1 MEANLVEHKF
11 VIILNGIQLETAEA
25 IQCSINYKYPLFSKD
40 EQIIVDIITIPPNN
54 TEYLEFPKGSA
65 YIEHV
70 VPWST
75 KESDV
80 KLSLEENHLIFKIL
94 DKNIQIGT
102 ASANLSRL
110 KTNNAEKT
118 TYGFRYCVERP
129 ILNTQYKAIGK
140 LDFIF
145 VLEIENFTRCRSE
158 SCQVVKRNS
167 SIIKHVVKSKC
178 RKSYTDEQFK
188 ELQVQSKARQKDLK
202 RKSDKE
208 RYDPA
213 KRSER
218 HKRSYKLLGCKE
230 S

>member
-1 MEANLVEHKF
+1 M
-11 VIILNGIQLETAEA
+11 
-25 IQCSINYKYPLFSKD
+25 
-40 EQIIVDIITIPPNN
+40 
-54 TEYLEFPKGSA
+54 
-65 YIEHV
+65 
-70 VPWST
+70 
-75 KESDV
+75 
-80 KLSLEENHLIFKIL
+80 
-94 DKNIQIGT
+94 
-102 ASANLSRL
+102 
-110 KTNNAEKT
+110 
-118 TYGFRYCVERP
+118 
-129 ILNTQYKAIGK
+129 
-140 LDFIF
+140 
-145 VLEIENFTRCRSE
+145 EIEDFTRCRSE